1 MYKGKLFEEGQEVQ
15 IVSIKE
21 LVRLRIEDDM
31 DIVLLMFQYGGY
43 KAKIARV
50 VPEEEWTCEDM
61 PEYQLDA
68 DNQRWTWYHNLLKPI
83 E

>member
-21 LVRLRIEDDM
+21 LVRLKNEEDV
-31 DIVLLMFQYGGY
+31 DIVFLMFQYGGY

-50 VPEEEWTCEDM
+50 VPKEEWEHPDI
-61 PEYQLDA
+61 PEYILDV
-68 DNQRWTWYHNLLKPI
+68 DSGVWIWYNETLKPI